1 MPDFKA
7 VSGKVNKPELIWI
20 YGTDGIGKS
29 TFCANAPKPFFL
41 DSEDRTGHLDIDR
54 LKPESWTQVF
64 EILEWFKT
72 QKYKTLVID
81 SLDWL
86 EPMVQDFVV
95 TRAGKKNLKDVGG
108 YGEGY
113 TLMLDEWRKFI
124 LQLNIIRN
132 IGFNIILTGH
142 AEIKTINDPTTVP
155 FDRYQPKLY
164 HKASALFREFVDCIF
179 FANVEVV
186 AKEKEKRGFSDNIRW
201 LFTERR
207 PAYDAKNSFDLPERF
222 QLMQSDPFKFYQ
234 DLKSVGATP
243 EKAIKAIE
251 NLLKAEVLTAEE
263 RTGVIG
269 KMKGADLSTLLK
281 IKKQLEDY
289 TA

>member
-1 MPDFKA
+1 MDFKP
-7 VSGKVNKPELIWI
+7 VKGKVEKPELIWI

-29 TFCANAPKPFFL
+29 TFAADAPKPFFL
-41 DSEDRTGHLDIDR
+41 DTEDRTGHLDVDR
-54 LKPESWTQVF
+54 IKPDGWLQAF
-64 EILEWFKT
+64 EVLEWFKG

-124 LQLNIIRN
+124 AKLTEIRSA
-132 IGFNIILTGH
+132 GFNIILTGH
-142 AEIKTINDPTTVP
+142 AEVKTINDPTTAP

-164 HKASALFREFVDCIF
+164 NKASAIFREFVDCVF
-179 FANVEVV
+179 FANVEVI

-222 QLMQSDPFKFYQ
+222 ELKQSGPFAYYQ
-234 DLKSVGATP
+234 GLKNVGATP
-243 EKAIKAIE
+243 DKVTAAIE
-251 NLLKAEVLTAEE
+251 TLLKADRLTDEE
-263 RTGVIG
+263 RAGVRG
-269 KMKGADLSTLLK
+269 KMKNADLASLLK
-281 IKKQLEDY
+281 IKKNLEDY
-289 TA
+289 LA